1 MKPFDMDPLVAASA
15 QDLRQRLEYARIARA
30 EAERKLANERK
41 KYDTDKI
48 IFNPP
53 ATVVIWK
60 DGTKTIVKCGED
72 EVFDHEVGVAMCFMK
87 KIFGSRSAFKRT
99 VKEYLP
105 KEPKNEPKNEPKKE
119 PKRGTSMSP
128 EEWSKHWDA
137 MVKQLRR
144 SLYGGEPCSEK

>member
-1 MKPFDMDPLVAASA
+1 MRPFDMDPLAATDA
-15 QDLRQRLEYARIARA
+15 KQALRQSLEYARIARA

-41 KYDTDKI
+41 KYDVEKI

-99 VKEYLP
+99 MKEYLP
-105 KEPKNEPKNEPKKE
+105 KEPKNEPKKE

-128 EEWSKHWDA
+128 EEWSKYWDA
-137 MVKQLRR
+137 MAKQLRR
-144 SLYGGEPCSEK
+144 SLCGGEPCSEK

>member
-1 MKPFDMDPLVAASA
+1 MAQTVMKHDPILSA
-15 QDLRQRLEYARIARA
+15 EFISRVELENRINGVRSTLISTEKALMR
-30 EAERKLANERK
+30 ERK
-41 KYDTDKI
+41 KYDVDKI

-105 KEPKNEPKNEPKKE
+105 KEPKKE

-128 EEWSKHWDA
+128 EEWSKYWDA
-137 MVKQLRR
+137 MAKQLRR
-144 SLYGGEPCSEK
+144 SLYGGESCSEN

>member
-1 MKPFDMDPLVAASA
+1 MPMTGYSMVDWVSKKRELEIKCM
-15 QDLRQRLEYARIARA
+15 RERLKCIDA
-30 EAERKLANERK
+30 EKALQKERD
-41 KYDTDKI
+41 KYSIDKI

-99 VKEYLP
+99 LRGYKP
-105 KEPKNEPKNEPKKE
+105 KPKKE

-128 EEWSKHWDA
+128 EEWSKYWDA
-137 MVKQLRR
+137 MAKQLRR
-144 SLYGGEPCSEK
+144 SLCGGEPCSEK